1 MAGPLAVLHVKD
13 GRRHAS
19 AVPTGV
25 LQRTV
30 FAAHVAAFHPRSL
43 RDEVMFP
50 AYNTNGLPHHDPLA
64 AVAGLAR
71 IGYRGVA
78 LTVDHYLL
86 APNHPHSPRQ
96 LADLKAVLDRYGLD
110 SAIETG
116 GRFLLDPWRKHE
128 PSLMTADSRER
139 RRRLDFYRH
148 AVDCA
153 VALGSRCVSLWSGRV
168 ADDPSSESA
177 LWERLTAGLRETCE
191 YAADH
196 NIKIAFEPEPDMWID
211 TTEKG
216 LRLLDR
222 VRHPNLF
229 LTLDIG
235 HLQCQGELP
244 VGRYLRLCGERLIHV
259 HLDDARRGTHEHLML
274 GQGEV
279 DWTEVLRSLHEM
291 GYQGALAVELSRHG
305 HLGLQAAAE
314 AYAFLKPRLD
324 SLPRA

>member
-1 MAGPLAVLHVKD
+1 
-13 GRRHAS
+13 
-19 AVPTGV
+19 
-25 LQRTV
+25 
-30 FAAHVAAFHPRSL
+30 
-43 RDEVMFP
+43 MFP
-50 AYNTNGLPHHDPLA
+50 AYNTNGLPHHDPLV
-64 AVAGLAR
+64 AVAALAE
-71 IGYRGVA
+71 IGYQGVA
-78 LTVDHYLL
+78 LTIDHYLL
-86 APNHPHSPRQ
+86 APHDPRCPEQ
-96 LADLKAVLDRYGLD
+96 LADLKALLDRHGLD

-128 PSLMTADSRER
+128 PSLLTADPEGR

-153 VALGSRCVSLWSGRV
+153 AALGSRWVSLWSGR
-168 ADDPSSESA
+168 AAGDATSQSS
-177 LWERLTAGLRETCE
+177 LWDRLTEGLRETCD
-191 YAADH
+191 YAAERG
-196 NIKIAFEPEPDMWID
+196 IKIAFEPEPGMWID

-222 VRHPNLF
+222 ARHPNLF

-244 VGRYLRLCGERLIHV
+244 AGRYLRLCGDRLIHV
-259 HLDDARRGTHEHLML
+259 HLDDARRGVHEHLML

-279 DWTEVLRSLHEM
+279 DWEDVLRTLHEM

-314 AYAFLKPRLD
+314 AYAFLKPRLE
-324 SLPRA
+324 SLPIA